1 MIERGNKPFKDAL
14 QDWMTDTGSTCWHRG
29 AYIVNRKLNRRA
41 GEARGMTTP
50 YETYYGLGSQNSVK
64 ITLGDNAKF
73 IKTEFGLQVIEEVLQ
88 YMMKYHPLKLLS
100 DDKVKDIIQR
110 GDALYEEENGI
121 LDREDAVTFD
131 IEEKRQELVSAV
143 LSEITEDHNDI
154 DSVASTPNTG
164 TSGNDR

>member
-1 MIERGNKPFKDAL
+1 MK
-14 QDWMTDTGSTCWHRG
+14 
-29 AYIVNRKLNRRA
+29 
-41 GEARGMTTP
+41 
-50 YETYYGLGSQNSVK
+50 
-64 ITLGDNAKF
+64 
-73 IKTEFGLQVIEEVLQ
+73 
-88 YMMKYHPLKLLS
+88 KYHPLKLLS

-154 DSVASTPNTG
+154 DSVVSTPNTG